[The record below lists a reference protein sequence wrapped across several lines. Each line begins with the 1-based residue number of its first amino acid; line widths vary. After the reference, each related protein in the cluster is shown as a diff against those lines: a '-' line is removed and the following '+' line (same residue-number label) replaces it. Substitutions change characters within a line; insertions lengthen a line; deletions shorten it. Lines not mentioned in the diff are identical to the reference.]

1 MRHFINLEA
10 WSSESL
16 HNLLEL
22 AIRLKG
28 ETHRGVTHHH
38 LSGKNVAMHF
48 DKSSLRTRVSFEVG
62 LNQLG
67 ANAIVLGSSAG
78 QLGAREPVADYARVL
93 TRYVDGLIVRTFAES
108 GIEELAELGKV
119 PVINA
124 LTDESHPCQ
133 SMADMLTL
141 KEHWGSFENK
151 TLVYIGDSNNVARSL
166 LRACEK
172 FGVAMKV
179 ISPKGY
185 EFGYEERSKGEALGF
200 EFLNDPVR
208 GVKGADALY
217 TDVWTS
223 MGQEE
228 EKRERL
234 EAFQGFCIDETLLA
248 KANPDCVVLHCLPA
262 HRGEEISH
270 EVMESKQS
278 VVFDQAENR
287 LHAQKAIM
295 VELFS
300 QNNQ

>member
-1 MRHFINLEA
+1 MKHFINLES

-16 HNLLEL
+16 LGLIDL
-22 AIRLKG
+22 ASRLKG
-28 ETHRGVTHHH
+28 ETHRGVNHC
-38 LSGKNVAMHF
+38 LLPGKNVAMHF

-67 ANAIVLGSSAG
+67 ANAIVLGDSAG
-78 QLGAREPVADYARVL
+78 QLGKREPVADYARVL
-93 TRYVDGLIVRTFAES
+93 SRYVDGLIVRTFAES
-108 GIEELAELGKV
+108 GIEELADLGTV

-133 SMADMLTL
+133 AMADMLTL
-141 KEHWGSFENK
+141 KEHWGEFKDK

-166 LRACEK
+166 LRASEK
-172 FGVAMKV
+172 FGVKMKV
-179 ISPKGY
+179 VSPEGY
-185 EFGYEERSKGEALGF
+185 EFSKEEKSWGESLGF
-200 EFLNDPVR
+200 QFLNDPVE
-208 GVKGADALY
+208 GVQGADALY

-228 EKRERL
+228 EKKQRL
-234 EAFQGFCIDETLLA
+234 EAFQGFCIDENLLG
-248 KANPDCVVLHCLPA
+248 KANDGCVVLHCLPA

-270 EVMESKQS
+270 EVMESSQS

-300 QNNQ
+300 SEK

>member
-1 MRHFINLEA
+1 MEHFINLEA
-10 WSSESL
+10 WSPERL
-16 HNLLEL
+16 KGLLKL
-22 AIRLKG
+22 ASRLKG

-78 QLGAREPVADYARVL
+78 QLGVREPVADYARVL
-93 TRYVDGLIVRTFAES
+93 SRYVDGLIVRTFAES
-108 GIEELAELGKV
+108 GIEELAQLGNV

-133 SMADMLTL
+133 AMADMLTL
-141 KEHWGSFENK
+141 KEHWGEFEGK

-166 LRACEK
+166 LRASEK
-172 FGVAMKV
+172 FGVKMKIV
-179 ISPKGY
+179 SPEGY
-185 EFGYEERSKGEALGF
+185 EFDEEEKARGKALGF
-200 EFLNDPVR
+200 EFLNDPVV
-208 GVKGADALY
+208 GVQGADALY

-228 EKRERL
+228 EKKQRL
-234 EAFQGFCIDETLLA
+234 ESFQGFCIDEVLLA
-248 KANPDCVVLHCLPA
+248 KANKGCVVLHCLPA

-270 EVMESKQS
+270 EVMECEQS

-295 VELFS
+295 VELFGS
-300 QNNQ
+300 